1 MVAKMKRAADS
12 DLGREVLAQIR
23 QCPDLTETD
32 VRVAVDCGVV
42 TLTGLVRTES
52 ERAAIE
58 AAAKEVWGV
67 EAIASDLLVRPSRE
81 RSDADIA
88 KDALN
93 AFQNHVL
100 IPASDIMVIVRDGS
114 VTLEGKVHS
123 ELQSMLA
130 EAEIKRL
137 RGIES
142 ISNRL
147 EVKPEAPAQE
157 GIETSAPENA
167 GLSNDS
173 AWIDSGEEEAG

>member
-1 MVAKMKRAADS
+1 MLATMKRATDS

-23 QCPDLTETD
+23 QRPGLSETD
-32 VRVAVDCGVV
+32 VKVAVDGGVV

-52 ERAAIE
+52 ERTAIE
-58 AAAKEVWGV
+58 AATREVWGV
-67 EAIASDLLVRPSRE
+67 QAIASDLLVKPVRE

-88 KDALN
+88 RDALN
-93 AFQNHVL
+93 AFQNHIL

-114 VTLEGKVHS
+114 VTLEGTVRT

-130 EAEIKRL
+130 EADIRRL

-142 ISNRL
+142 VSNRL
-147 EVKPEAPAQE
+147 EINPDGLAKSELETKVPEHV
-157 GIETSAPENA
+157 

-173 AWIDSGEEEAG
+173 VSVETGEAEAG

>member
-1 MVAKMKRAADS
+1 MLATMKRATDS

-23 QCPDLTETD
+23 QCPGLSEID
-32 VRVAVDCGVV
+32 VTVAADAGVV

-52 ERAAIE
+52 ERTAIE
-58 AAAKEVWGV
+58 AATKEVWGV
-67 EAIASDLLVRPSRE
+67 QAIASDLRVKAARD

-88 KDALN
+88 RDALN

-100 IPASDIMVIVRDGS
+100 IPAEDIIVIVRDGC

-137 RGIES
+137 SGIAI
-142 ISNRL
+142 ISNDL
-147 EVKPEAPAQE
+147 KVLSEAPAQS
-157 GIETSAPENA
+157 GIETSQTENG

-173 AWIDSGEEEAG
+173 AWIDTGEAEAG

>member
-1 MVAKMKRAADS
+1 MVARMKRVEDS

-23 QCPDLTETD
+23 QRPGLTESD
-32 VRVAVDCGVV
+32 VTVAVDRGVV
-42 TLTGLVRTES
+42 TLTGLARTES

-58 AAAKEVWGV
+58 AAAREVWGV
-67 EAIASDLLVRPSRE
+67 AAIASDMLIKPLRD

-88 KDALN
+88 RDALK
-93 AFQNHVL
+93 AFQHHIF
-100 IPASDIMVIVRDGS
+100 IPANDIMVIVRDGR

-123 ELQSMLA
+123 ELQRMLA

-142 ISNRL
+142 ISNHL
-147 EVKPEAPAQE
+147 EVKPEEPGQKA
-157 GIETSAPENA
+157 IEISGPENA

-173 AWIDSGEEEAG
+173 AWIDAGEAEAG

>member
-1 MVAKMKRAADS
+1 MLARMKQATDS

-23 QCPDLTETD
+23 QRPGLSETD
-32 VRVAVDCGVV
+32 VKVAVDGGVV

-52 ERAAIE
+52 ERTAIE
-58 AAAKEVWGV
+58 AATREVWGV
-67 EAIASDLLVRPSRE
+67 QAIASDLLVKPVRE

-88 KDALN
+88 RDALN

-100 IPASDIMVIVRDGS
+100 IPAKDIMVIVRDGC

-123 ELQSMLA
+123 ELQGMLA

-142 ISNRL
+142 VSNRI
-147 EVKPEAPAQE
+147 EINPEAHAKSE
-157 GIETSAPENA
+157 LETRVPENA

-173 AWIDSGEEEAG
+173 AWVETGEAETG